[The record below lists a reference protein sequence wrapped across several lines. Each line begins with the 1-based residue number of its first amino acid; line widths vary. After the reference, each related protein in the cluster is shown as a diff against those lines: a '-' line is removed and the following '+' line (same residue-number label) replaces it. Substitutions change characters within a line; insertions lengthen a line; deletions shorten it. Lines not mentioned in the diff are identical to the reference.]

1 MKKSFSKA
9 WIKAAQLD
17 KITAIA
23 VPSENDANSA
33 VIHLPRS
40 FMNKRV
46 WVLTQECYEDL
57 RGRRNSPT

>member
-9 WIKAAQLD
+9 WTKAAQLD

-23 VPSENDANSA
+23 VPSENDINSA

-40 FMNKRV
+40 FVGKRC
-46 WVLTQECYEDL
+46 WVLSQEAYSDL
-57 RGRRNSPT
+57 KEKNKS